1 MHLTIAEHI
10 VLAEQEVSEE
20 PYEKYISIYSSA
32 LQVYEFYCKL
42 HTVTIIISDIVL
54 KFYYF

>member
-32 LQVYEFYCKL
+32 LQVYEFFTANCTLYL
-42 HTVTIIISDIVL
+42 I
-54 KFYYF
+54 

>member
-20 PYEKYISIYSSA
+20 PYEKYISCGYA
-32 LQVYEFYCKL
+32 FMEV
-42 HTVTIIISDIVL
+42 IVIGPH
-54 KFYYF
+54 KSIPEVP